1 MFGWSLWFV
10 SGLLSD
16 EITDDKVILA
26 KKWLEVSLPTRIRLT
41 MERMPRP
48 TESPLQTFQNCVIV
62 FKMCSKLIP
71 KKPSKKNR
79 TPWPLTSSIPRWNRK
94 CGGTESRRVVRVDTD
109 LFPLKLEG
117 LRIFW
122 VFRFVVRLDW
132 KECRGY
138 SLVVENLEMWISM
151 VFFRWAACDGEQWL
165 DSHHRLGW
173 LKNRVQLSD
182 SAHCYCFFG
191 VNCTRQRSNNFTTAN
206 GC

>member
-1 MFGWSLWFV
+1 MTGSKSPNKHRVDVLQKR
-10 SGLLSD
+10 G
-16 EITDDKVILA
+16 
-26 KKWLEVSLPTRIRLT
+26 RNH
-41 MERMPRP
+41 ERSQSIHGENARP
-48 TESPLQTFQNCVIV
+48 TESPLQTFQNCVHRILLH
-62 FKMCSKLIP
+62 SKTH
-71 KKPSKKNR
+71 SQEARRKKNR

-94 CGGTESRRVVRVDTD
+94 CGDRLKVRRVVRIDTSIS
-109 LFPLKLEG
+109 FEV
-117 LRIFW
+117 RRVENFW

-182 SAHCYCFFG
+182 SAHCYCIL
-191 VNCTRQRSNNFTTAN
+191 CELHQAKKQ
-206 GC
+206 